1 MLSRAQTPKEKPGS
15 AAELE
20 ELAEE
25 DYDASG
31 LFCANGHIP
40 EYEEVC
46 EMVDSPQD
54 GKQQGRRRAF
64 FDGGLMVTS
73 TNDKSILHRLKKITF
88 EKFLGDAGKKSSYQL
103 KERDTLWFLAQR
115 VD

>member
-1 MLSRAQTPKEKPGS
+1 MLSRSHTPKEKTET

-20 ELAEE
+20 DLAEE

-31 LFCANGHIP
+31 LFCANGLIP

-46 EMVDSPQD
+46 ETVDSPQV
-54 GKQQGRRRAF
+54 GKQHGKRRGF
-64 FDGGLMVTS
+64 VDGGSMVTS

-88 EKFLGDAGKKSSYQL
+88 QK
-103 KERDTLWFLAQR
+103 
-115 VD
+115 